1 VRRAG
6 GSARRPV
13 KTTRPGEGA
22 ANGVDY
28 HRSMPSRPA
37 DLAGSVELD
46 GDGRQSAGPGR
57 QVRVLRSV
65 PELGS
70 VREAWLRLQG
80 DQIYTD
86 PDFYEVSQLDP
97 AVVRPHVVVLER
109 EGEVEAMLVARI
121 EQLRL
126 PSRLGYRS
134 VYAPEVRSISV
145 VYGGVLG
152 GDEDAFR
159 ALLGSVRASL
169 AQKEADIAIFR
180 YLPVESEYYRIG
192 SAELPFLGR
201 QHLGESELHWEI
213 ELPGSIEDLLGLCST
228 KSRRNLVSYARKLER
243 TYEGRLAVRKYTR
256 PDEID
261 DFFRDIEAVAPMT
274 YQDALGVALRDT
286 PVHRARTELA
296 LRRGW
301 FRGYVLTVDGRPCS
315 FQYGELYRGRFRLG
329 RPGYDPALA
338 QLRIG
343 TYLLMKALDDLCQD
357 DEARVVDRGT
367 GEGPHKE
374 RFATNS
380 WPEGNVIVYAPTFR
394 GARIN
399 LTRTVFEWLIG
410 TTKRVAGRGELARS
424 LKKRFRRR
432 ASSSSD
438 ASR

>member
-1 VRRAG
+1 M
-6 GSARRPV
+6 S
-13 KTTRPGEGA
+13 
-22 ANGVDY
+22 D
-28 HRSMPSRPA
+28 RPA
-37 DLAGSVELD
+37 DTAGSAERD
-46 GDGRQSAGPGR
+46 GVRRPAASRR
-57 QVRVLRSV
+57 QVRVLRSI

-70 VREAWLRLQG
+70 VREGWLRLQG

-109 EGEVEAMLVARI
+109 AGVAEAMLVARI

-134 VYAPEVRSISV
+134 LYAPEVRSITV

-152 GDEDAFR
+152 DPDEDAFR
-159 ALLGSVRASL
+159 VMLASFRASL
-169 AQKEADIAIFR
+169 AEGEADIAIFR
-180 YLPVESEYYRIG
+180 YLPVDSAYYRIA
-192 SAELPFLGR
+192 STEVPFLGR
-201 QHLGESELHWEI
+201 QHFGESELRWEI
-213 ELPGSIEDLLGLCST
+213 ELPGSLDDLLGLCST

-256 PDEID
+256 LQEID
-261 DFFRDIEAVAPMT
+261 DFFRDIEIVAPKT

-343 TYLLMKALDDLCQD
+343 TYLLMKVLDDLCQD
-357 DEARVVDRGT
+357 AEARVVDRGT

-374 RFATNS
+374 RFATDS

-399 LTRTVFEWLIG
+399 LTRTVLERLIG
-410 TTKRVAGRGELARS
+410 ATKRVAGRGELARS
-424 LKKRFRRR
+424 LKKRFRRQ
-432 ASSSSD
+432 AVSSSSS
-438 ASR
+438 ASG